1 MDILGI
7 GLQEL
12 FFILVIILL
21 VARPKDIAGTARNLG
36 KGLNRLYKSPNYQVI
51 RKASH
56 EIRNL
61 PARLAREAQLEELEE
76 LKLAQ
81 QDLKEAAQSIGESTK
96 PFQAWVED
104 VKPGSGAPPAG
115 RTATPRA
122 ANGPRPA
129 SPTASRPVEANP
141 EPASTP
147 ANRPVEANGEPAS
160 PPPSPPMEADGSP
173 SALPPDAADDPGTGN
188 T

>member
-1 MDILGI
+1 MDILGV

-21 VARPKDIAGTARNLG
+21 VARPKDIAGTARNIG

-81 QDLKEAAQSIGESTK
+81 QELKDAAQSIGESTK

-104 VKPGSGAPPAG
+104 VKPGGGAPPASSA
-115 RTATPRA
+115 ATPRA

-129 SPTASRPVEANP
+129 NT
-141 EPASTP
+141 PASQP
-147 ANRPVEANGEPAS
+147 AEANGDPAAR
-160 PPPSPPMEADGSP
+160 PAEAP
-173 SALPPDAADDPGTGN
+173 ADDAGAPEA
-188 T
+188 